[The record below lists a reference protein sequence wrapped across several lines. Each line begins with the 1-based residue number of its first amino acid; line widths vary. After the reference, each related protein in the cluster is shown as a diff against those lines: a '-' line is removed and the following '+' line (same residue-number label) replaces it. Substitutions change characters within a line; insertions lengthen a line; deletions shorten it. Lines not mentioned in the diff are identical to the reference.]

1 MDSIKRHSVSSS
13 QSSDSLDSDDR
24 EEHCVFERNY
34 DTHMYDS
41 PVWSFTGNSTT
52 QSPLHCTMEGDY
64 DPNRIPASVFAKS
77 NPNEQWSVA
86 SNESLFSIRLG
97 NGSFITRDISFAY
110 NNNNKAGEPSM
121 QPLPLPPLQ
130 ELSSENNNNRHSVS
144 SDSSDGSVILGLG
157 KNEHKNDEKSR
168 KVETTVIEK
177 TNKMD
182 HHGKEVNINVP
193 SSASY
198 QSIESGCSFQ
208 FPILTNDGGRAS
220 SATVE
225 SEKKESSEMHE
236 KTKNQQQQPR
246 PENPSSPPLPLPEA
260 KKAPKKDGRRYCCFC
275 FPCF

>member
-1 MDSIKRHSVSSS
+1 MDFTKRHSVSSS
-13 QSSDSLDSDDR
+13 LSSDSIDSDDR
-24 EEHCVFERNY
+24 EEHCIFESNHDRN
-34 DTHMYDS
+34 MYDS
-41 PVWSFTGNSTT
+41 PVWSFTGASTT
-52 QSPLHCTMEGDY
+52 QSPFHYTIEGDY

-77 NPNEQWSVA
+77 NPNEQWSAA

-110 NNNNKAGEPSM
+110 NNNNKSGEPSM
-121 QPLPLPPLQ
+121 PPLPPLQ
-130 ELSSENNNNRHSVS
+130 ELSPENNNNRHSVS

-168 KVETTVIEK
+168 KVETTVIDK

-182 HHGKEVNINVP
+182 HHGKEVNVNVP

-220 SATVE
+220 SATVK
-225 SEKKESSEMHE
+225 SEEKESEMHE
-236 KTKNQQQQPR
+236 KIENQQQQPR
-246 PENPSSPPLPLPEA
+246 PEKPLAPPPPLPED
-260 KKAPKKDGRRYCCFC
+260 KKAPKKGRRRRYCCFC
-275 FPCF
+275 FQCF